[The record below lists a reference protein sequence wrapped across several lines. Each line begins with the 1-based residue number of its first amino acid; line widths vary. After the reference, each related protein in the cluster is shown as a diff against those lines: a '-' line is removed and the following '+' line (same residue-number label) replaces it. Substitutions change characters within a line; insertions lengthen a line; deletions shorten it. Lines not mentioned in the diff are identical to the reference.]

1 MTVAV
6 ESRSLDDAMPVSE
19 TGMALL
25 LWILVWSELLVFGA
39 LLGAF
44 LLLGALDPAALAAL
58 RGKLDLPLAGM
69 ATVVLVSSGFF
80 AARAALG
87 RQSRGNL
94 VAAALGGFIFCALK
108 IVALSHELPPIAVME
123 GRLGELYMLIVGFHF
138 AHVLFVA
145 GLLLLIAWRPVP
157 SHVAGAATI
166 WHLIDLVWLLILP
179 VIYLG

>member
-1 MTVAV
+1 MTVAA
-6 ESRSLDDAMPVSE
+6 ESHSRDGAEPVAE
-19 TGMALL
+19 TGMEIL

-58 RGKLDLPLAGM
+58 RETLHLPFAGA
-69 ATVVLVSSGFF
+69 ATVALISSGFF
-80 AARAALG
+80 AARAAFG
-87 RQSRGNL
+87 RQPRANL
-94 VAAALGGFIFCALK
+94 GAAALGGLIFCALK
-108 IVALSHELPPIAVME
+108 VVALSHELPPIAAME

-138 AHVLFVA
+138 VHVLFIA
-145 GLLLLIAWRPVP
+145 GLLLLVAVRPVP
-157 SHVAGAATI
+157 NHVAGATTI